1 MRANSK
7 RRISGGKKRG
17 GEKFETFEEN
27 NESSLER
34 GKKKPSL
41 HIIMDV
47 KFVSMI
53 RSTVAERR
61 EREIGATKE
70 SIVGSR
76 IENLIERGVLKEG
89 GKVT

>member
-1 MRANSK
+1 MEGKREGGRNSK
-7 RRISGGKKRG
+7 HSKRITNHRSR
-17 GEKFETFEEN
+17 E
-27 NESSLER
+27 

>member
-1 MRANSK
+1 
-7 RRISGGKKRG
+7 
-17 GEKFETFEEN
+17 
-27 NESSLER
+27 
-34 GKKKPSL
+34 
-41 HIIMDV
+41 MDV

-76 IENLIERGVLKEG
+76 IENLIEREVLKEG
-89 GKVT
+89 GRLRR